1 MDGMNGSN
9 GNVKAA
15 AGEGSAGTDSR
26 GAAEGG
32 LQKLPLQRRLG
43 LLRAREMASLQR
55 LA

>member
-1 MDGMNGSN
+1 
-9 GNVKAA
+9 
-15 AGEGSAGTDSR
+15 
-26 GAAEGG
+26 